1 MWDLKFPRTPEE
13 RIGALFCACTAAR
26 IIFSLNFHLEK
37 MNAQE
42 CVDFLVNR
50 VGHERENAVGEV
62 RRSFESTYSPL
73 YQAGYML
80 GALQLRALYH
90 ELVDGGK
97 MTPRGFHDAVLQEN
111 SIPIE
116 MVASLT
122 KQPLTRDYK
131 TNWRFDD

>member
-1 MWDLKFPRTPEE
+1 MPSAKCGGRSNR
-13 RIGALFCACTAAR
+13 RILR
-26 IIFSLNFHLEK
+26 YI
-37 MNAQE
+37 
-42 CVDFLVNR
+42 R
-50 VGHERENAVGEV
+50 
-62 RRSFESTYSPL
+62 
-73 YQAGYML
+73 QATCS
-80 GALQLRALYH
+80 ALQLRALYH

-116 MVASLT
+116 MVCASLT